1 MGGFLQALSALAPIA
16 PAMSDAQDIRT
27 ARAAEQ
33 QKASLLDAQLAAQ
46 KLATEGEKQR
56 QTQEAVPKFI
66 GDPQWNPLT
75 LSMQGVTLDPN
86 TGQLALKDVPG
97 GIDPVKRA
105 QAIISE
111 REQTTGEKL
120 SPEEKQNIYDQTQGF
135 KPLTG
140 KVTPLTGA
148 AGQPQE
154 YPKGSGN
161 YVVFGRGADGN
172 IVTQPVPAGYTP
184 PAPKPI
190 SPAAQY
196 TNLLTKQILA
206 NNKQGP
212 PLTNEEAANLK
223 AAQSALDIAGI
234 TRAQAWAQAAAQNH
248 LHAVTDPDTGMDTLV
263 PVAQA
268 VAAANSGHPYLAGTV
283 SAPTGIDK
291 KNQMLAQSA
300 LTQIDSMER
309 VLASD
314 PNLTGPGNGQ
324 LTKMQTWLG
333 TNSEDAQQFLAA
345 ATFLSEHGV
354 GVFGGRNIHSIE
366 DLQNL
371 MGSLKTNPAALKAA
385 LEQAKL
391 TMLPWA
397 TAGGRLPAPRSAAT
411 PASPKPGAPK
421 TASDYLKSIGVQ

>member
-66 GDPQWNPLT
+66 GDLQWNPLT
-75 LSMQGVTLDPN
+75 LSKQGVTLDPN

-140 KVTPLTGA
+140 KV
-148 AGQPQE
+148 
-154 YPKGSGN
+154 
-161 YVVFGRGADGN
+161 
-172 IVTQPVPAGYTP
+172 TP

-248 LHAVTDPDTGMDTLV
+248 LIAVTDPDTGMDTLV

-268 VAAANSGHPYLAGTV
+268 VAAANSGQPYLAGTV